1 MAEPK
6 DIQKIE
12 AEDPRWLHY
21 EPAPEEHMNII
32 SGRLTCCE
40 ILREIYR
47 ATDNPEIKMKCR
59 VATTIAK
66 SMAARITKYEGR
78 NWGKNNMFRTLK
90 SGIKEQKLNGGM
102 TSKIE
107 RES

>member
-21 EPAPEEHMNII
+21 EPAPEEHMSII

-78 NWGKNNMFRTLK
+78 NWGKKQYVWNPKVRHQRAKAKWGND
-90 SGIKEQKLNGGM
+90 E
-102 TSKIE
+102 
-107 RES
+107 